1 MQFWVI
7 AGLASQTWWVP
18 LMAFVIVAVG
28 AFIALRLGGR
38 YEDLDEGVEPEE
50 AVESEHAAQS
60 ADPPDDEGSS
70 SQ

>member
-1 MQFWVI
+1 MPSWAM

-18 LMAFVIVAVG
+18 LMAFVIVAIG

-50 AVESEHAAQS
+50 AVDPEHPTQS
-60 ADPPDDEGSS
+60 VDPPSDEDFA
-70 SQ
+70 